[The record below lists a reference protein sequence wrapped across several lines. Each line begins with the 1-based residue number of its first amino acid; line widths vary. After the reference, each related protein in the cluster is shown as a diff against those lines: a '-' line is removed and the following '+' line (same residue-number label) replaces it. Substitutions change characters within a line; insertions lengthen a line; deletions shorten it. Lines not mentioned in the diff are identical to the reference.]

1 MKITNLLAKK
11 PEDIIRIQSSQT
23 LKEALEVMNQ
33 RRIGALMVEKDGKIV
48 GIMTERDILRNIHK
62 LQCFKDNMIVADIMT
77 PKGTFIEGDASSD
90 LQTVMQTMTD
100 KKVRHLPI
108 FDGGKMV
115 GLVSIGDV
123 IKSLL
128 EAANDENQLL
138 KGYIAGTY

>member
-62 LQCFKDNMIVADIMT
+62 LQCFKDNMIVADIMM

-128 EAANDENQLL
+128 EATNDENQLL